1 MIKYSYKL
9 LGSSL
14 PVLNILMESRL
25 HISEFVAFV
34 AVVTRTD
41 PNACSLEMEGET
53 RIDVC
58 GVKLDKPVVGV
69 SKAFPW
75 KSNSL
80 YFD

>member
-1 MIKYSYKL
+1 
-9 LGSSL
+9 
-14 PVLNILMESRL
+14 MENRL

-58 GVKLDKPVVGV
+58 GVKLDKPVVWG
-69 SKAFPW
+69 KQGIPMETKLLIFG
-75 KSNSL
+75 L
-80 YFD
+80 ITIGLH